1 MGSIVKG
8 VASLFGGG
16 KRRRAEASAAKG
28 FEGAEANVENREFQN
43 AYGDLTAGSYT
54 PGQYTP
60 GTATGGT
67 LGGPQGVAQ
76 GSTLGDAQGYTSQGY
91 TSQGYQGQGYSA
103 QGTSIGGLARGADT
117 GLTNTMSNLQVS
129 TAGSELAAQEADQS
143 LAASQDLAAQAGTG
157 AGGATALAA
166 AAAKS
171 KAGISADIDRQVKSN
186 EMMRAKGEGEL
197 QRAQLAQGN
206 LSSQFDLGQS
216 QFNVGSQN
224 KAAQFG
230 AQAQNQANQFTAG
243 QANTA
248 SQFGAQAANQAAKF
262 GAQANNQFALT
273 QFGAD
278 ERREQ
283 FNMSNINRNQ
293 QMQFQSDN
301 KFELANTQFANRGQ
315 EFNIGNQIGAD
326 RFAQESLMRNSELG
340 AQGQMR
346 VQDMEYG
353 RDQDTLNRRAG
364 EYQATKDARAA
375 AKGDLIGG
383 IAGIADIAAMG
394 LTGGASGAGS
404 FKTNFA
410 KNAFGG

>member
-16 KRRRAEASAAKG
+16 KRRRAEKTAAKG
-28 FEGAEANVENREFQN
+28 FEGAENAVENRQFQN
-43 AYGDLTAGSYT
+43 SYGDLTAGSYT

-60 GTATGGT
+60 GEATGGT
-67 LGGPQGVAQ
+67 LGGPMGVAK

-91 TSQGYQGQGYSA
+91 TSQGYEGQGYSA
-103 QGTSIGGLARGADT
+103 QGTNIGGLARGANT

-129 TAGSELAAQEADQS
+129 TAGAEMAAQEADQS
-143 LAASQDLAAQAGTG
+143 LAASQDLAIQAGTG

-171 KAGISADIDRQVKSN
+171 KQGISASIDQQVKSN
-186 EMMRAKGEGEL
+186 EMMRARGEGEL

-230 AQAQNQANQFTAG
+230 AQAQNQANRFTAG

-301 KFELANTQFANRGQ
+301 RFELANTQFANQGQ
-315 EFNIGNQIGAD
+315 QFNIGNQIGAD
-326 RFAQESLMRNSELG
+326 RFAQESLMRNSELN

-375 AKGDLIGG
+375 ATGDLIGG
-383 IAGIADIAAMG
+383 IAGIADVAAMG
-394 LTGGASGAGS
+394 LAGSGS
-404 FKTNFA
+404 FKENLS
-410 KNAFGG
+410 KNAFGN

>member
-16 KRRRAEASAAKG
+16 KRRRAEKTAAKG
-28 FEGAEANVENREFQN
+28 FEGAENAVENRQFQN
-43 AYGDLTAGSYT
+43 SYGDLTAGSYT

-60 GTATGGT
+60 GEATGGT
-67 LGGPQGVAQ
+67 LGGPMGVAK

-91 TSQGYQGQGYSA
+91 TSQGYEGQGYSA
-103 QGTSIGGLARGADT
+103 QGTNIGGLARGANT

-129 TAGSELAAQEADQS
+129 TAGAEMAAQEADQS
-143 LAASQDLAAQAGTG
+143 LAASQDLATQAGTG

-171 KAGISADIDRQVKSN
+171 KQGISASIDQQVKSN
-186 EMMRAKGEGEL
+186 EMMRARGEGEL

-206 LSSQFDLGQS
+206 LSSKFDLGQS

-230 AQAQNQANQFTAG
+230 AQAQNQANRFTAG

-301 KFELANTQFANRGQ
+301 RFELANTQFANRGQ

-326 RFAQESLMRNSELG
+326 RFAQESLMRNSELN

-383 IAGIADIAAMG
+383 IAGIADNAVTA
-394 LTGGASGAGS
+394 LSGGTSKLAGVANF
-404 FKTNFA
+404 FK
-410 KNAFGG
+410 G